1 MTCSQLF
8 AHSVRFGAIALV
20 QQRINEKLKIIRSI
34 KGGGTKEKI
43 KLWVG

>member
-34 KGGGTKEKI
+34 KGGTKEKI